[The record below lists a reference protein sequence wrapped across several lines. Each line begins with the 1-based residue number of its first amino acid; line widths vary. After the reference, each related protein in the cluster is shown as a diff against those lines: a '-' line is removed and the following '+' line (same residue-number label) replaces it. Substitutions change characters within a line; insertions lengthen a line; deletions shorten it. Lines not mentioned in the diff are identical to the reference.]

1 MLNKT
6 TWRPGVTSYSRN
18 ACVSSLAKSSY
29 TLHIQLLLTG
39 YDGGLPWWGGDGDG
53 DVDGVAVESGLTGPG
68 GVLLVVSVLLLL
80 SQTQVAPP
88 HGL

>member
-1 MLNKT
+1 MSNL
-6 TWRPGVTSYSRN
+6 PP
-18 ACVSSLAKSSY
+18 
-29 TLHIQLLLTG
+29 LTG
-39 YDGGLPWWGGDGDG
+39 YDGGLPRWGCDGDG

-80 SQTQVAPP
+80 SQAQVAPP

>member
-1 MLNKT
+1 M
-6 TWRPGVTSYSRN
+6 
-18 ACVSSLAKSSY
+18 
-29 TLHIQLLLTG
+29 LLTG
-39 YDGGLPWWGGDGDG
+39 YDGGLSWRGGDGDG

-68 GVLLVVSVLLLL
+68 GVLLVVGILLLL